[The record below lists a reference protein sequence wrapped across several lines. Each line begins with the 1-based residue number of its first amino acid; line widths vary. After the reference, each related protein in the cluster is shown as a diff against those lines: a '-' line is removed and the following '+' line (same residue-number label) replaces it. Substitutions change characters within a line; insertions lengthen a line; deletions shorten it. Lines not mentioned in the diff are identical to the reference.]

1 MLKSILV
8 GVDGSPSSTVA
19 VELGIQWAK
28 RFNALLVGIG
38 IVDDTT
44 IYTPDAETFGVD
56 YNWEQDEQ
64 RRKEAHGK
72 VKQLLESFVERCAAA
87 DISFNVLHDAGLP
100 YEEILR
106 ESQRYDLVLFGHETH
121 FHFGTVDQP
130 DETALESAQAR
141 AETGGDSATQA
152 GTGCF
157 GSSRL

>member
-8 GVDGSPSSTVA
+8 GLDGSASSAAA

-56 YNWEQDEQ
+56 YHWEQDEQ
-64 RRKEAHGK
+64 RIKEASHK
-72 VKQLLESFVERCAAA
+72 VKQLLASFAERCTEA
-87 DISFNVLHDAGLP
+87 DISCNVLQDAGLP

-106 ESQRYDLVLFGHETH
+106 EVAALRSGLVR
-121 FHFGTVDQP
+121 P
-130 DETALESAQAR
+130 
-141 AETGGDSATQA
+141 
-152 GTGCF
+152 
-157 GSSRL
+157 